1 MSNKPVF
8 VATHPRACS
17 TAFERVFMT
26 RRNSIQTIHEPFGD
40 AFYYGPE
47 RMGTRFEND
56 EEARQQS
63 GFAESTFKTILD
75 RIERE
80 SAEGKRVFI
89 KDITHYLLPPNHQE
103 ARLAPSL
110 QKIKRGVGTNKASGG
125 VGSDEDV
132 RPDYDSGNSKT
143 EGKNPT
149 VVPREVLEKFH
160 FTFLIRHP
168 RSAIPSYYRCCIPP
182 LVERT
187 HFTPF
192 MPEEAGYDE
201 LRRLFDYL
209 KDEGIVGP
217 KIAGRDGELK
227 EGQVEICVIDA
238 DDMLDDPEGI
248 LRQYC
253 ESIGLDFSQAMLQW
267 DSEESHA
274 FAKEQFE
281 KWNGFHDDAIN
292 STDLKPRAHKHKPKS
307 EEELYAEW
315 IEKYGQEAA
324 DLIKT
329 TVDANVA
336 DYEYLKQFAVK
347 QKRRDSIA

>member
-1 MSNKPVF
+1 MF
-8 VATHPRACS
+8 VSFAPGAFQHELSFLALATGTLDSFHCFVSRGWIKAFFQWLPCVIMM
-17 TAFERVFMT
+17 TAREFLGSQIDCHAH
-26 RRNSIQTIHEPFGD
+26 NIQHGK
-40 AFYYGPE
+40 
-47 RMGTRFEND
+47 
-56 EEARQQS
+56 ARPS
-63 GFAESTFKTILD
+63 GKVLTPSQ
-75 RIERE
+75 
-80 SAEGKRVFI
+80 GKRVFI

-110 QKIKRGVGTNKASGG
+110 QTIKRGVGTNNASLNGG
-125 VGSDEDV
+125 VGSDKDAAA
-132 RPDYDSGNSKT
+132 DTDSGVGFTPSNSRPESPNSPSKAAPFPYENSKT

-149 VVPREVLEKFH
+149 VVPRDILEKFH

-187 HFTPF
+187 QFTPF

-217 KIAGRDGELK
+217 KVAGRDGELK

-253 ESIGLDFSQAMLQW
+253 DSIGLDFSQAMLQW

-292 STDLKPRAHKHKPKS
+292 STDLKPRAHVSSRPV
-307 EEELYAEW
+307 
-315 IEKYGQEAA
+315 AA
-324 DLIKT
+324 RSALHTD
-329 TVDANVA
+329 
-336 DYEYLKQFAVK
+336 
-347 QKRRDSIA
+347 